1 MLKEQFN
8 NAVQKAWDLCVHTRI
23 EMAVG
28 AVLFTLP
35 AAIMSYQH
43 EGTKLGQIPLAFSEL
58 NRTVA
63 YVENDSDEKVPPLT
77 MFYSAVN
84 DMVMQVFEANN
95 AAYKNDGGSNEAL
108 ARELERR
115 FEPRTQADAV
125 IADYADR
132 IPEYA
137 GDARATLDPLLAAY
151 NDLRP
156 VQQALDDAW
165 SESHVDHYKTVSKT
179 RQNCSTNAD
188 GKRSC
193 RTEHYTDR
201 VYSYTNHTFRYYP
214 EHGKRAAELLNEFT
228 IEHPDVRIP
237 EELIKATSVS
247 NENREAIRD
256 SRAKANDGKEP
267 GEAEYLALTNTW
279 ATGSNYERMTPEAY
293 RAHSGILTMA
303 PAWDTARETAETKR
317 YTTSFRS
324 HSGPQQFQIAEDALG
339 YVVSFRQNTAPVIVG
354 IDKAAEGT
362 PALEA
367 KVKRYIDV
375 VLRNAPGDASDL
387 RGDIMHE
394 ARAIY
399 KANYV
404 AGFDVN
410 PAKWYMVGVWGIIG
424 MMAGTGVGFGADLL
438 VANRVARRREDEL
451 DQPKTPRFG
460 R

>member
-8 NAVQKAWDLCVHTRI
+8 RAVQKAWDLCVHTRI

-28 AVLFTLP
+28 AALFTIP

-84 DMVMQVFEANN
+84 DMVMQIFEANN
-95 AAYKNDGGSNEAL
+95 ASYLEGKRHNEAF
-108 ARELERR
+108 AKELERR
-115 FEPRTQADAV
+115 FAPRNQNDYM
-125 IADYADR
+125 IAEYAGQ

-137 GDARATLDPLLAAY
+137 RSARAELKPIIGAY
-151 NDLRP
+151 NELKP
-156 VQQALDDAW
+156 VQDALDNAW
-165 SESHVDHYKTVSKT
+165 DESHYDHYKSVT
-179 RQNCSTNAD
+179 RSRRVCSTSN
-188 GKRSC
+188 GKTSC
-193 RTEHYTDR
+193 STQYYIDR
-201 VYSYTNHTFRYYP
+201 VYQYTDHKFTY
-214 EHGKRAAELLNEFT
+214 HAAYGNLAADLLNDFVER
-228 IEHPDVRIP
+228 HPDVRIP
-237 EELIKATSVS
+237 EELIKATTVS
-247 NENREAIRD
+247 NDNKDAIRS
-256 SRAKANDGKEP
+256 SRINVNDGKEP
-267 GEAEYLALTNTW
+267 TEAEYLALTNTW
-279 ATGSNYERMTPEAY
+279 ATGSNYERMTPEVY
-293 RAHSGILTMA
+293 KAHSGIITMT
-303 PAWDTARETAETKR
+303 PAWDRAKDSAETSR
-317 YTTSFRS
+317 YRTYSRS
-324 HSGPQQFQIAEDALG
+324 HSGPEQFQIAEGALD
-339 YVVSFRQNTAPVIVG
+339 YVATFRRNTAPLVNG
-354 IDKAAEGT
+354 IDKAATGT

-367 KVKRYIDV
+367 KVKRYVDI
-375 VLRNAPGDASDL
+375 VLRDAPGDAADL
-387 RGDIMHE
+387 RGEIMSD

-424 MMAGTGVGFGADLL
+424 MLAGTGAGFGADLL
-438 VANRVARRREDEL
+438 IANRVARRREEEL

>member
-63 YVENDSDEKVPPLT
+63 YIENDSDEKVPPLT

-84 DMVMQVFEANN
+84 DMVMQIFEANN

-137 GDARATLDPLLAAY
+137 GDARATLDPLLDAY

-156 VQQALDDAW
+156 VQEALDNAW
-165 SESHVDHYKTVSKT
+165 SESHHDHYKNVRRSRRVCSSSNGKT
-179 RQNCSTNAD
+179 SCSTQY
-188 GKRSC
+188 
-193 RTEHYTDR
+193 YTDR
-201 VYSYTNHTFRYYP
+201 VYQYTDHKFTYNAGYG
-214 EHGKRAAELLNEFT
+214 EQAADLLNDF
-228 IEHPDVRIP
+228 IERHPDVRIP

-247 NENREAIRD
+247 NDNKDAIRS
-256 SRAKANDGKEP
+256 SRINVNDGKEP
-267 GEAEYLALTNTW
+267 TEAEYLALTNTW
-279 ATGSNYERMTPEAY
+279 ATGSNYERLTPVAY
-293 RAHSGILTMA
+293 KAHSGVLTMA
-303 PAWDTARETAETKR
+303 PAWDRAKETAETRR
-317 YTTSFRS
+317 YRTKTRS
-324 HSGPQQFQIAEDALG
+324 HSGPEQFQIAEDALG

-375 VLRNAPGDASDL
+375 VLRNAPGDAADL